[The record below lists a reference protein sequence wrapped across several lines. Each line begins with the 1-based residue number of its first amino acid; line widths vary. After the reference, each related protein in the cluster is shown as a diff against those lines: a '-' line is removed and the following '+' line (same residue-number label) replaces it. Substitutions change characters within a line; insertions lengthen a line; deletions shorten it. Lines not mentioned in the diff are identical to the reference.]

1 MGNILFGI
9 PKKCKGFE
17 LSPRSAHNEDCF
29 PDNGVMRK
37 ADIRQL
43 LTRRLNDEMDRA
55 GMNQQALAQRAGISV
70 SHLSEIRR
78 GISSVTTDL
87 LNDLAYALGC
97 ETWELLIDEE
107 ETRRRA
113 IERAVSRPAL
123 EEEHGMLPHMRTPSY
138 PRTPKAPAHRTRK
151 KAPKK
156 GSQRES
162 T

>member
-123 EEEHGMLPHMRTPSY
+123 DDEHGMLPHMRTTSY
-138 PRTPKAPAHRTRK
+138 PSDAQGTGPPHAQEG
-151 KAPKK
+151 PKK